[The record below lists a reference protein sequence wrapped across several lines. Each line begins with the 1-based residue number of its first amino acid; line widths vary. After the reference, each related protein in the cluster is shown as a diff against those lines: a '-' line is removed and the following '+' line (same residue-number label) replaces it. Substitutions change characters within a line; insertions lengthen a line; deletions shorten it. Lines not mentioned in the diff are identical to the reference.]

1 MQINQFSALGSV
13 LFYFNNQVNREKNVR
28 GFWEDDAFQE
38 LLAPTIRDGNAENIM
53 KLVDMFEEASPVCP
67 LVNKTVYFTFR
78 KGLTDYRIKNDAN
91 LIVNDVAVTD
101 EASSWLYD

>member
-1 MQINQFSALGSV
+1 M
-13 LFYFNNQVNREKNVR
+13 R

-78 KGLTDYRIKNDAN
+78 KGLTDYKIKNDAN